1 MKKTICFLVIPLL
14 LLFSSC
20 TLQEENEALREA
32 DQILSEYYNT
42 VEIASELDTFEP
54 WVFGIRGDHNTALE
68 LFRKESGAKKVKAY
82 RMNGVDSEWDIPFGL
97 YEEQLYSP
105 SELIPGCDDDF
116 AVFTYAQYGARGGDI
131 LFTFGSDNSDLG
143 KFAYEYKPRPYSFFG
158 ILREKGLFRG
168 YYVVIGNEKF
178 ADLEIYGN
186 KRIHNK
192 DQLMSLPDVDIAK
205 MRDTEGKSNFLYK
218 MTSIKGRQYYL
229 SMGFSREELKMHITY
244 KKDNVGFI
252 FALPKIEHKAQ
263 GAQRV
268 YDAMRVRFG
277 EGEYMEAIFD
287 RIDSLVKYTPS
298 SDGNVKE

>member
-32 DQILSEYYNT
+32 DKILSEYYST
-42 VEIASELDTFEP
+42 VEIASELDLYP
-54 WVFGIRGDHNTALE
+54 WDPLKRGDHNTALE
-68 LFRKESGAKKVKAY
+68 FFRKESGAKTIKV
-82 RMNGVDSEWDIPFGL
+82 RPFVTIDSEVDISFGL

-116 AVFTYAQYGARGGDI
+116 AVFPYAHYGPKGDST
-131 LFTFGSDNSDLG
+131 LFTFGSDISDLG

-277 EGEYMEAIFD
+277 EGEYMDAIFD